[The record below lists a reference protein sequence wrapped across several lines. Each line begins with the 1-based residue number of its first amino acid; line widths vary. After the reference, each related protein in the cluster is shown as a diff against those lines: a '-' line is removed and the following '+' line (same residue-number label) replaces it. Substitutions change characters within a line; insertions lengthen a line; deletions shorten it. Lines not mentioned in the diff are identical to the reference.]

1 MTDYVRPSYPEL
13 KARIDTDLA
22 AMPAVLRGPLSAAWG
37 RACHSQ
43 HGFLEWID
51 KQCSPLTCE
60 LERLYDWAALY
71 GVDRLA
77 ATPASGTVLA
87 TGTPGTPLLADT
99 LLRGQNGFDYE
110 VLGAVT
116 LIAGNTPVAVRCMT
130 AGSAGNLL
138 SAQTLTLVDP
148 VPGVSGT
155 LTVDSNGLTGGEE
168 EESLEDWRVRVAD
181 EWRVMVVRGGRS
193 GKSED
198 YRFWAKTA
206 HPSVTGALVQPN
218 VLGMG
223 SVIVRP
229 ICNELTDRLPTLAV
243 LNAVSSFLTNI
254 APATADWRVVSPLV
268 KRVNVTIDLLPGY
281 DSQANRDAIQ
291 AALSALVLSESAEA
305 AVLTMAEID
314 AAIASVTQQYT
325 RLAPLAD
332 LAVGPGE
339 LFVLNPVLWA

>member
-22 AMPAVLRGPLSAAWG
+22 AMPSVLRGPLSAAWG

-77 ATPASGTVLA
+77 ATPATGTVLA
-87 TGTPGTPLLADT
+87 IGTPGTALLADT
-99 LLRGQNGFDYE
+99 VIRGLNGLDYT
-110 VLGAVT
+110 VLAAVT
-116 LIAGNTPVAVRCMT
+116 LGAGTTSVLVRCLT
-130 AGSAGNLL
+130 PGSAGNLL

-148 VPGVSGT
+148 VPGVASL
-155 LTVDSNGLTGGEE
+155 LTVDSNGLTGGDEQ
-168 EESLEDWRVRVAD
+168 ESLEDWRVRVAD
-181 EWRVMVVRGGRS
+181 EWRVMVMRGGRS
-193 GKSED
+193 GKAED
-198 YRFWAKTA
+198 YRYWAKSA
-206 HPSVTGALVQPN
+206 HPSVSGALVQPH

-229 ICNELTDRLPTLAV
+229 ICNALSDRLPTLAV
-243 LNAVSSFLTNI
+243 LNAVSAYLDGI
-254 APATADWRVVSPLV
+254 APATADWRVTSPLV
-268 KRVNVTIDLLPGY
+268 ERVNVMIDLLPGF
-281 DSQANRDAIQ
+281 DSQTNRDAID
-291 AALSALVLSESAEA
+291 AALSALVLSESSET